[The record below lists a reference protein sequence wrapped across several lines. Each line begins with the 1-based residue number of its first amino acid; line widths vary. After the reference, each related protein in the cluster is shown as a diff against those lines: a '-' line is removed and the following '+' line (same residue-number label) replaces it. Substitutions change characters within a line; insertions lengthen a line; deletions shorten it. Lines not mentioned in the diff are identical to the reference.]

1 VLAGEAVDASAEKEM
16 DLSAL
21 PIKKRVIP
29 SASLQLAPFHSEVD
43 STLYKQPVLIALL
56 STYDHKSG
64 RTKRKPR
71 PPRSTKKPNFEEEEE
86 AGPFDRLV
94 VKVYDVTGSAEYLHT
109 LIIREYEL
117 LLEDLDEAYHCRAHV
132 YFQPTKPAWWA
143 THIKSILVIESQP
156 KNKMKLKISRKAIE
170 QLVAEGVESGVPP
183 KPLMKLKDLTAPPKI
198 ASPGATS
205 PLPSPGKSKP
215 IASLSPPRARVTASA
230 GDAAPTS
237 KPPLAKK
244 APQPVGLSAVKAGST
259 GASKPLKVVS
269 SKVEPA
275 AKLEAGSNAKVVKP
289 TSVVTSSTK
298 NASQNATAGR
308 SASPASAQRGS
319 NTKAAPVSATGS
331 TKTSA
336 SAKAGVK
343 SAASTATSQKP
354 RGAADGAS
362 ATAVPAATTA
372 AKQDPQQLPVSEVA
386 ADAIEAVEG
395 GGINDPAEDGEYNE
409 DFENGSQIE
418 VAGAPASSAVASRGG
433 DSVKKPG
440 TAGEYDEDFEEE
452 ASAAGTA
459 GTAGTA
465 DDANTAHTVNTTGA
479 VASTAADTHTSTQ
492 DGSVLDGTRLDGL
505 NISEPSQ
512 RGGMNPIPQDGEA
525 QNRYYSDFEDNSVD
539 NASRAVVDDPSY
551 ADDPDFADSSAP
563 RGSVSNHE
571 HNGVNAN
578 ERGAVAPRGEGDR
591 PLSAIEQA
599 QREFDEIGEDDGV
612 FFNSVDYDEEF

>member
-1 VLAGEAVDASAEKEM
+1 M

-43 STLYKQPVLIALL
+43 STLYKQPILIALL

-117 LLEDLDEAYHCRAHV
+117 LLEDLDEAYHSRAHV

-143 THIKSILVIESQP
+143 THIKSVLVIESQP

-170 QLVAEGVESGVPP
+170 QLVADGVESGAPP
-183 KPLMKLKDLTAPPKI
+183 KPLMKLKDLTAPPKL

-215 IASLSPPRARVTASA
+215 IASLSPPRARVTAPA
-230 GDAAPTS
+230 GDAAPAS

-244 APQPVGLSAVKAGST
+244 APQPSDPSAVKAGST
-259 GASKPLKVVS
+259 GAGKPHKVTL
-269 SKVEPA
+269 SKVEPTTRP
-275 AKLEAGSNAKVVKP
+275 EASVNAKGVKP
-289 TSVVTSSTK
+289 TSVANSSTK
-298 NASQNATAGR
+298 N
-308 SASPASAQRGS
+308 ASPASAQRGAS
-319 NTKAAPVSATGS
+319 TKATPAGPTAS

-336 SAKAGVK
+336 SAKGGAK
-343 SAASTATSQKP
+343 SAGSTTTSQKP
-354 RGAADGAS
+354 RSAEGAS
-362 ATAVPAATTA
+362 ATAVPAAATA
-372 AKQDPQQLPVSEVA
+372 AKEVPQPLPVSEGA
-386 ADAIEAVEG
+386 ADTIEAVEG
-395 GGINDPAEDGEYNE
+395 GAVSDPAEDGEYNE

-418 VAGAPASSAVASRGG
+418 AAGAPASSAVASRGG

-440 TAGEYDEDFEEE
+440 AAGEYDEDFEEE

-492 DGSVLDGTRLDGL
+492 DSSVLGGTRLHGL
-505 NISEPSQ
+505 NISEPAQ
-512 RGGMNPIPQDGEA
+512 RGEINPTQRDGEA
-525 QNRYYSDFEDNSVD
+525 HNRYYSDYEDNSVD
-539 NASRAVVDDPSY
+539 NVSGAVVDDPSY
-551 ADDPDFADSSAP
+551 AEDPDFADSSAP
-563 RGSVSNHE
+563 RSNVSNHE

>member
-1 VLAGEAVDASAEKEM
+1 LAGEAVDASAEKEM

-43 STLYKQPVLIALL
+43 STLYKQPILIALL

-86 AGPFDRLV
+86 AGPFDRVV

-143 THIKSILVIESQP
+143 THIKSVLVIESQP

-170 QLVAEGVESGVPP
+170 QLVADGVESGAPP
-183 KPLMKLKDLTAPPKI
+183 KPLMKLKDLTVPPKI
-198 ASPGATS
+198 ASPGVTS

-215 IASLSPPRARVTASA
+215 IASLSPPRARAAAPA
-230 GDAAPTS
+230 GDAAQAS

-244 APQPVGLSAVKAGST
+244 APPLVESSAAKAGGTGAGKPAKVASSKADPAVKPD
-259 GASKPLKVVS
+259 ASV
-269 SKVEPA
+269 
-275 AKLEAGSNAKVVKP
+275 NAKGVKP
-289 TSVVTSSTK
+289 APVVNSSAK
-298 NASQNATAGR
+298 NASQNPTGGR
-308 SASPASAQRGS
+308 SASPASAQRGT
-319 NTKAAPVSATGS
+319 NTKAAPAVATSSHKAG
-331 TKTSA
+331 A

-343 SAASTATSQKP
+343 SAASIAISQKP
-354 RGAADGAS
+354 LSAADGAS
-362 ATAVPAATTA
+362 ATAVPAAITS
-372 AKQDPQQLPVSEVA
+372 AKEVPQPLPVSEGA
-386 ADAIEAVEG
+386 ANAIETVEG
-395 GGINDPAEDGEYNE
+395 GASDYPAQDGEYNE

-418 VAGAPASSAVASRGG
+418 AAGAPASSAVASRGG

-479 VASTAADTHTSTQ
+479 VGSTAADTHASTQ
-492 DGSVLDGTRLDGL
+492 DSSVLDGTRQEGL
-505 NISEPSQ
+505 NISSQ
-512 RGGMNPIPQDGEA
+512 RGGTNQAKDGEA

-539 NASRAVVDDPSY
+539 NVSGAVVDDPSY

-563 RGSVSNHE
+563 RSNVSNHE

-578 ERGAVAPRGEGDR
+578 EGGAVAPRGEGDR